1 MRKVLV
7 IAILA
12 LAVSTAYADDTIYD
26 IQNGTIP
33 SGTHVNVEIVVVTAA
48 PYEYT
53 SSGAYCFVEE
63 PGRGAYSGVEVY
75 WGTDQAGIYGGLV
88 RGDVVNVYG
97 VAAEYYDMTEI
108 DISAPGD
115 TLTVCGTCTPLEPEV
130 VPLDQ
135 MMGEEWEAVLVKT
148 NCCVCIQAANSYGE
162 WYIEDAYGVG
172 KCDDK
177 SLVLTYVAA
186 YGDWRIISGI
196 VWYAYGEFNLS
207 PRDDADI
214 FDPGGPTATEA
225 TTWGGIKALYR

>member
-1 MRKVLV
+1 MKSLVLFV
-7 IAILA
+7 VLMM
-12 LAVSTAYADDTIYD
+12 AVSAAFADDTIYD

-33 SGTHVNVEIVVVTAA
+33 SGTSVAVEIVVVTAG

-53 SSGAYCFVEE
+53 TSGAYCFVEE
-63 PGRGAYSGVEVY
+63 PSQGAYSGVQVY
-75 WGTDQAGIYGGLV
+75 WGSAQAGIYGGLV
-88 RGDVVNVYG
+88 RGDMVNVYG
-97 VAAEYYDMTEI
+97 VVAEYYDMTEI

-115 TLTVCGTCTPLEPEV
+115 TLTLCGTCDPLEPEV

-135 MMGEEWEAVLVKT
+135 MMGEAWESVLVKT
-148 NCCVCIQAANSYGE
+148 NCCVCIEEPDSYGE
-162 WYIEDAYGVG
+162 WDIDDGFGIG

-196 VWYAYGEFNLS
+196 VWYAYGAFNLS

-225 TTWGGIKALYR
+225 TTWGGIKALYQ